1 MLKAIRIPLSVLIA
15 TAIGAGWTVRAAW
28 AAGSGEGKV
37 LVPADPAD
45 DPQEAEVLIRE
56 EEPPKKVI
64 RKIRTVREVRKDSAA
79 AAAGSGQART
89 QVNTINVYGA
99 AAASGSADSLAA
111 KARRDSL
118 AMAEKSRRDSAA
130 LAESARKLAEE
141 RSLRGDMEKQ
151 LLTTGL
157 LVLDAVYF
165 ETARTDISINSE
177 PYLDMLAKMLA
188 KYPKLRLEV
197 AGHTDHVG
205 SEAYNQRLSQGRAAA
220 VKGYLAAAEPSL
232 AGRLTARGYG
242 ESSPKADN
250 NTAEGRMRNR
260 RTELQVMN
268 KEALEEY
275 NRPGAQALGPTE

>member
-1 MLKAIRIPLSVLIA
+1 MLKAIRIPSLVLVA
-15 TAIGAGWTVRAAW
+15 AAAW
-28 AAGSGEGKV
+28 AAGDGEGKV
-37 LVPADPAD
+37 LVPADPAK
-45 DPQEAEVLIRE
+45 DPRQEEVLIRE
-56 EEPPKKVI
+56 EKPPEKVI
-64 RKIRTVREVRKDSAA
+64 RKIRTVQQVRKDSVA

-99 AAASGSADSLAA
+99 APGNADSVAA

-118 AMAEKSRRDSAA
+118 AMADKGRRDSAA
-130 LAESARKLAEE
+130 LAESERLLAEE
-141 RSLRGDMEKQ
+141 RSRRSDMERQ

-177 PYLDMLAKMLA
+177 PYLDMLAKMLV

-205 SEAYNQRLSQGRAAA
+205 SDAYNQRLSQGRAEA
-220 VKGYLAAAEPSL
+220 VKAYLAAAEPSL
-232 AGRLTARGYG
+232 AARLAARGYG
-242 ESSPKADN
+242 ESMPKADN

-260 RTELQVMN
+260 RTELQVLN

-275 NRPGAQALGPTE
+275 NRPAAQAMGPEG